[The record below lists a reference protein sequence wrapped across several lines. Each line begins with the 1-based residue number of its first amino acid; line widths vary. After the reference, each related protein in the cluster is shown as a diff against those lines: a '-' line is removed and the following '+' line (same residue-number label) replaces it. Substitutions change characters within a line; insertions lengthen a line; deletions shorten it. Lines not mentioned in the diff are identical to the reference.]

1 MDIANGLRIVKMSG
15 SGNDFILYDHRRRE
29 FSDAVMIRL
38 TRLLCRRGLSVGA
51 DGMIFIEPSD
61 RFDFKWRFFN
71 ADGSEAEMC
80 GNGGR
85 CAARFAQLLG
95 MAGEEMTFETIAGP
109 IQARVAGRVV
119 KLQLTVPKDIRLDQE
134 ITLGDVRYR
143 VDFINTGVPH
153 AILWTEEVEGV
164 DVAGLGAAIRFHP
177 AFQPAG
183 TNVNFVRAEPDRTL
197 SLRTY
202 ERGVEAETLACG
214 TGAVASAASAFLKG
228 KAHTP
233 VPVRTRGGEI
243 LVVHLEGDPAKG
255 FEKVFL
261 EGMVTMVFQGEVFAE
276 ALEQEEDGR

>member
-1 MDIANGLRIVKMSG
+1 MNGSATLKIVKMSG
-15 SGNDFILYDHRRRE
+15 SGNDFILVDNRLQAY
-29 FSDAVMIRL
+29 SDTAMIRL

-51 DGMIFIEPSD
+51 DGLIFIGPSD
-61 RFDFKWRFFN
+61 RYDFKWRFFN

-85 CAARFAQLLG
+85 CAARFAQMLG
-95 MAGEEMTFETIAGP
+95 LAGEEMTFETIAGP

-119 KLQLTVPKDIRLDQE
+119 KLQLTPPRDLRLDRE
-134 ITLGDVRYR
+134 VLGGALPYK

-153 AILWTEEVEGV
+153 AVLWVDDPEQV

-183 TNVNFVRAEPDRTL
+183 TNVNFARLENDRTL
-197 SLRTY
+197 TLRTY

-214 TGAVASAASAFLKG
+214 TGAVASAAIAVLKG
-228 KAHTP
+228 KSRSP

-243 LVVHLEGDPAKG
+243 LVVHLEGQGPDG
-255 FEKVFL
+255 FAAVFL
-261 EGMVTMVFQGEVFAE
+261 EGMVTLVFQGEVCSE
-276 ALEQEEDGR
+276 ALE